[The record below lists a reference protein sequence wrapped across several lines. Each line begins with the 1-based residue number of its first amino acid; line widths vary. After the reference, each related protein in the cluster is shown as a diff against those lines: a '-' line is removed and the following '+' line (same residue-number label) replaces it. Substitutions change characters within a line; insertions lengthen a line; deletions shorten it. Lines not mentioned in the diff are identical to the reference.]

1 MNHQQQ
7 VKQFHDRFGLWTY
20 EKNQIPATDDII
32 LGRISLIVEE
42 LAEFIKEAHGWSPAI
57 TKREKESTAKE
68 LADLAYVV
76 YGAAVEMGID
86 LDKAID
92 IVHES
97 NMSKVD
103 GKLNEATGKYEKGPS
118 YIPPDMSSAI

>member
-20 EKNQIPATDDII
+20 EKNQVPAPDDII
-32 LGRISLIVEE
+32 LGRVSLISEE
-42 LAEFIKEAHGWSPAI
+42 FAEFIKAAHGWD
-57 TKREKESTAKE
+57 KEAMAKE

-76 YGAAVEMGID
+76 YGAAVEIGID

-103 GKLNEATGKYEKGPS
+103 GRLNKATGKYEKGPS
-118 YIPPDMSSAI
+118 YIPPNMSSTI